1 MQELQDPKA
10 DAQLRGLILTMV
22 YINHKRQRR
31 RLTSTVIHGTIAR
44 EGYRFTKND
53 VLTAIQDL
61 RDRDYLRYQ
70 QVLDADQ
77 SVFIQAIELTAQGRD
92 LVDRRFDDPAVMTQ

>member
-77 SVFIQAIELTAQGRD
+77 SVFIQAIEITAQGRD
-92 LVDRRFDDPAVMTQ
+92 LVDRRFNDPAVMTQ

>member
-1 MQELQDPKA
+1 MELVDPKA

-22 YINHKRQRR
+22 YINHKRQRH

-44 EGYRFTKND
+44 EGYRFGKND

-61 RDRDYLRYQ
+61 RDRGYLRYQ
-70 QVLDADQ
+70 QVRDADQ
-77 SVFIQAIELTAQGRD
+77 ALFIEAIEITARGRD